1 MALFLAA
8 LVSLLTQEDTFS
20 VVLSVR
26 SMHCDECRATLES
39 RLGAVPAIKKADI
52 DADKRTVTLEV
63 LEKHA
68 IHLRTLLACVPGDMK
83 LERVALTMKGTVS
96 ALGMM
101 LRFKAKGSNAD
112 FELGDKDPKKN
123 EKQADLRKALGE
135 GKKKFRIV
143 GELVE
148 RDKREVFAIESFEA
162 VEWKE

>member
-1 MALFLAA
+1 MIWLLPAL
-8 LVSLLTQEDTFS
+8 LVLQSNEETFS

-52 DADKRTVTLEV
+52 DADKRTVTLTV

-83 LERVALTMKGTVS
+83 LERVTLTLRGTVS
-96 ALGMM
+96 ALGLM

-123 EKQADLRKALGE
+123 DKQADLRKALGE
-135 GKKKFRIV
+135 GRKKFRIA

-148 RDKREVFAIESFEA
+148 RDKREVFAVESFEA
-162 VEWKE
+162 VDWKD